1 MSVARSVLNRFVSG
15 ARQLLAVQLVIAVL
29 AVALA
34 GWTLGVTGNLIR
46 ERERLRERVAQ
57 LEETLV
63 ANDVVVPSNTTMVAT
78 PNQTPRDAYPP
89 STPGAG
95 GATASEA
102 SGFNPAQIITDLFT
116 PAPAMALIIV
126 HVRGEA
132 EARIVAPIVE
142 TLRQAGD
149 VEVVVNQMAARESR
163 PAGYAYFDGRQSGAA
178 AAWMQRFHDS
188 ARSNEVAPW
197 SAQLRGVALPA
208 QGEYAA
214 NRMDIVLPAL
224 SPAQVLRLDPA
235 QANAPPPAPPAAVNR

>member
-1 MSVARSVLNRFVSG
+1 MARPVLSQFVNG
-15 ARQLLAVQLVIAVL
+15 ARQLLAVQLITAVL

-34 GWTLGVTGNLIR
+34 GWTLGVTSGLIR

-57 LEETLV
+57 LEEALV
-63 ANDVVVPSNTTMVAT
+63 TNDVVVPSAATVVAT
-78 PNQTPRDAYPP
+78 PNQSPRDAYPP
-89 STPGAG
+89 SVQQAARR
-95 GATASEA
+95 ATSEA

-132 EARIVAPIVE
+132 EARIAAPIVDA
-142 TLRQAGD
+142 LRQGGD
-149 VEVVVNQMAARESR
+149 VEIVVNQMTARDPR
-163 PAGYAYFDGRQSGAA
+163 PAGYAYYDGRQSGAA
-178 AAWMQRFHDS
+178 AGWMQRFHDS
-188 ARSNEVAPW
+188 ARGNEVAPW

-214 NRMDIVLPAL
+214 DRMDIVLPAL